1 MKVKF
6 CGAAGEV
13 TGSAHLL
20 TLQDGFTILLDCGLY
35 QGHSENWKGF
45 NENWLFDPAK
55 LDCMLLSHAH
65 IDHTGRIPK
74 LVKDGFKGNIF
85 CTHATRNL
93 CTLLLM
99 DSARI
104 QESEAEYHNKKLPEK
119 AKKMPLYS
127 EEDAKLAMRHFIGLD
142 YENWFQI
149 HPDVWVLFRDMGH
162 ILGSASITLYV
173 KEGDQILRFGFTG
186 DIGRPNRPILR
197 DPLPMPPVD
206 FLISESTY
214 GDKLHEAAPDE
225 LLRFKEIIISTVL
238 DRKGKVIIPAFSVG
252 RTQEIVY
259 MIDRLVSSN
268 QIPKIPVY
276 VDSPLAI
283 NATQFFKQHLE
294 CYDDDLH
301 NYMLTDDDPFG
312 FNSLQYVKTV
322 EESKALNNKD
332 LAGIIIASS
341 GMGNTGR
348 VKHHIA
354 NNVEDERSTIL
365 IVGYCSADTPG
376 GKLKNGEKE
385 LQLFGKTYVV
395 KAKVEVMDSFSAH
408 ADQAEML
415 QVLENQKETVQ
426 QIFLVHGDPDTQ
438 AIYKDVLKNNGFK
451 DVFIPKL
458 GDEVQINLV

>member
-20 TLQDGFTILLDCGLY
+20 TLNDGFTILLDCGLY
-35 QGHSENWKGF
+35 QGHSEDWKDF
-45 NENWLFDPAK
+45 NENWLFDPSK

-85 CTHATRNL
+85 CTHATRSL

-104 QESEAEYHNKKLPEK
+104 QESEAEYHNRKVPQK
-119 AKKMPLYS
+119 AKKSPLYN
-127 EEDAKLAMRHFIGLD
+127 EADAKTAMRQFVGLD

-173 KEGDQILRFGFTG
+173 KEGDEILRFGFTG
-186 DIGRPNRPILR
+186 DIGRPHRPILR
-197 DPLPMPPVD
+197 NPQPMPPVD

-214 GDKLHEAAPDE
+214 GDKLHGTAPDE
-225 LLRFKEIIISTVL
+225 LMRFKDIIATTVL
-238 DRKGKVIIPAFSVG
+238 ENKGKVIIPAFSVG

-259 MIDRLVSSN
+259 MLDRLISTKELPN
-268 QIPKIPVY
+268 IPVY
-276 VDSPLAI
+276 IDSPLAI
-283 NATQFFKQHLE
+283 NATEYFKQHLE
-294 CYDDDLH
+294 CFDEDLH
-301 NYMLTDDDPFG
+301 DYLLTDDDPFG
-312 FNSLQYVKTV
+312 FNTLRYVKTA
-322 EESKALNNKD
+322 EESKSLNNENVY
-332 LAGIIIASS
+332 GVIIASS

-354 NNVEDERSTIL
+354 NNVSSSKNTIL

-376 GKLKNGEKE
+376 GKLKNGEKTLE
-385 LQLFGKTYVV
+385 LFD
-395 KAKVEVMDSFSAH
+395 KVHQVNARIEVMDSFSAH

-415 QVLENQKETVQ
+415 EVIENQKETARKV
-426 QIFLVHGDPDTQ
+426 FLVHGDSDTQ
-438 AIYKDVLKNNGFK
+438 SVFADYLLTNGFK
-451 DVFIPKL
+451 ELIVPKL
-458 GDEVQINLV
+458 GDEFELDLC

>member
-20 TLQDGFTILLDCGLY
+20 TLNDGFTILLDCGLY
-35 QGHSENWKGF
+35 QGHSENWKDF
-45 NENWLFDPAK
+45 NENWLFDPSS

-74 LVKDGFKGNIF
+74 LVKDGFKGNIY

-93 CTLLLM
+93 CTLMLM

-104 QESEAEYHNKKLPEK
+104 QESEATYHNKKMPNK
-119 AKKMPLYS
+119 APKQPLYD
-127 EEDAKLAMRHFIGLD
+127 ENDAKNAMRQFVGLD

-162 ILGSASITLYV
+162 ILGSASITLYI
-173 KEGDQILRFGFTG
+173 KEGEQLLRFGFTG

-197 DPLPMPPVD
+197 DPQPMPPVD

-214 GDKLHEAAPDE
+214 GDKLHESAPDE
-225 LLRFKEIIISTVL
+225 LMRFRDIIASTVL
-238 DRKGKVIIPAFSVG
+238 NQKGKVIIPAFSVG

-259 MIDRLVSSN
+259 MLDRLVSSN
-268 QIPKIPVY
+268 QLPKIPVFI
-276 VDSPLAI
+276 DSPLAI

-294 CYDDDLH
+294 CYDDELH
-301 NYMLTDDDPFG
+301 NYMLSDGDPFG
-312 FNSLQYVKTV
+312 FNSLHYVQST
-322 EESKALNNKD
+322 EESKSLNDKN
-332 LAGIIIASS
+332 LAGVIIASS

-354 NNVEDERSTIL
+354 NSVEDARNTIL

-376 GKLKNGEKE
+376 GQLKNGVQQLTLFEKN
-385 LQLFGKTYVV
+385 LRVR
-395 KAKVEVMDSFSAH
+395 AKVEVMDSFSAH

-415 QVLENQKETVQ
+415 ALLANQKDTLQ
-426 QIFLVHGDPDTQ
+426 KIFLVHGDPDAQ
-438 AIYKDVLKNNGFK
+438 VIYKDYLTHNGFK
-451 DVFIPKL
+451 DIVIPKL
-458 GDEVQINLV
+458 GDEAEISLA